1 MVIFKDSDLSPT
13 GNRPYSKVIRGQ
25 SSSRRKVLL
34 SPLKDF
40 TPPAPV
46 IEGSLVFDEPLV
58 SPSITPIQAPAQ
70 QLPHFDQEKSRI
82 EADLSSHRQR
92 AFQQVDAELA
102 HRRAQFQSQLDADYA
117 AKIQAGYEEGLRRG
131 HQETQAQLS
140 QHAAD
145 LKDIFRELKGQSHGL
160 EESAKS
166 DIIAIAIHAAERMIT
181 TQLTLSPEIIRGIVD
196 DAMRRITDKNKVI
209 IRVNPH
215 DSMWLKDHRDWL
227 DHYSQDVHEMI
238 IQEDDK
244 VEQGGCIIETKL
256 GYIDSSIK
264 SKIASIES
272 ALMAAFEEEQ
282 HQGNSHGNSSIVAD
296 DDNDDDD
303 FDEDESPEDDYS
315 DEDDDKDDHDPDD
328 ESEDEEDFGT
338 SSFGDAEE
346 DSEDD
351 YSFDGL

>member
-1 MVIFKDSDLSPT
+1 MVLFKDSDLSPN

-34 SPLKDF
+34 SPIKNF
-40 TPPAPV
+40 APPAQV
-46 IEGSLVFDEPLV
+46 IEESLVFDEPLV
-58 SPSITPIQAPAQ
+58 SSSITPIQAPTQ
-70 QLPHFDQEKSRI
+70 QLPHFEQEKSRI

-102 HRRAQFQSQLDADYA
+102 HRKAQFQSQLDADYA

-145 LKDIFRELKGQSHGL
+145 LKDLFRELKAQSHGL

-215 DSMWLKDHRDWL
+215 DSVWLKDHRDWL

-264 SKIASIES
+264 SKIMSIES
-272 ALMAAFEEEQ
+272 ALKAAFEEEH
-282 HQGNSHGNSSIVAD
+282 HQVNGPVHSGILAD
-296 DDNDDDD
+296 DDNNDGD
-303 FDEDESPEDDYS
+303 FDEDEST
-315 DEDDDKDDHDPDD
+315 EDDDDHEIQDEIKEDDDD
-328 ESEDEEDFGT
+328 DFGT
-338 SSFGDAEE
+338 SSFGVEVE